1 MSPFDEID
9 NERLCKDEAYFRGS
23 VSAQLTHLHKCVHD
37 LKSKVENLTTWKIQ
51 VMAIASAVSVVVG
64 LLFKFVQ

>member
-9 NERLCKDEAYFRGS
+9 QNRLCNDEAYFRGS
-23 VSAQLTHLHKCVHD
+23 VSAQLGHLHKCVHE
-37 LKSKVENLTTWKIQ
+37 LKTEVKHLTTWKVQ
-51 VMAIASAVSVVVG
+51 VMAIASVVSVVIG